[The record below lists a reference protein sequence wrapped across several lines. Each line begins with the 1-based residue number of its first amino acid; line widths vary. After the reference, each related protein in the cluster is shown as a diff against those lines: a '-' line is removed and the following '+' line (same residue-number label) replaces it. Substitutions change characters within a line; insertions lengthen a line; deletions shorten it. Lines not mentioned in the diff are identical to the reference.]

1 MKKKKQA
8 REGKL
13 TPVEMVARN
22 LSHEFGNILLQI
34 IGTAELRQNGT
45 PEEMARGYE
54 TILKTAHVASH
65 INKNFKNLL
74 AKNRDSE
81 HWETLKVSDVLD
93 EAIALLEHVFTLSHI
108 RIVYVKKDEAY
119 VKCVKSSLI
128 QVFVNLLINAYQAMN
143 VDKQE
148 MDITHS
154 TQPSI
159 CKGTEKMDKK
169 IELSVISGE
178 SSVEIR
184 IRDYGKGVDEG
195 LVEKVVHPFFTTKEQ
210 GEGLGL
216 SVSKEIVEE
225 EYHGSL
231 NLRNHGTQ
239 GFEVIIKMPSAI
251 YETQKRSAA

>member
-1 MKKKKQA
+1 MRKKKQA

-13 TPVEMVARN
+13 TPVEVVARN
-22 LSHEFGNILLQI
+22 LSHEFGNILLHI
-34 IGTAELRQNGT
+34 IGTAELKRNGT
-45 PEEMARGYE
+45 SEEMVKGYE
-54 TILKTAHVASH
+54 TILKAAQVASH

-74 AKNRDSE
+74 VKNTDSE
-81 HWETLKVSDVLD
+81 HWETLKASNVLD
-93 EAIALLEHVFTLSHI
+93 EAIVLLEHVFTLSQI
-108 RIVYVKKDEAY
+108 EIIYVKKDEVY

-148 MDITHS
+148 MG
-154 TQPSI
+154 SI
-159 CKGTEKMDKK
+159 PKETEGIDKK

-184 IRDYGKGVDEG
+184 IRDYGKGVDER

-216 SVSKEIVEE
+216 SVSKEIIEE
-225 EYHGSL
+225 KHHGSL
-231 NLRNHGTQ
+231 KLRSHGVQ
-239 GFEVIIKMPSAI
+239 GFEVIIEMPSVASEI
-251 YETQKRSAA
+251 PKKSAA